1 MANNNPTISGVS
13 YQNPWSPGLSDQ
25 TPSGI
30 TISCDCPVTSSYVL
44 VARLIQGERVLVM
57 PECSTPNPGQ
67 LTLMLP
73 YPLADGFSSYV
84 QCQFVPLSGNYIPQT
99 IIAGVSWTN
108 ASTINIPVL
117 ASTLELSGGVI
128 EISGTTL
135 NATFSWANK
144 FPVTAYVQMYASEA
158 VQTPTFVSCFN
169 NSLTYSYV
177 GFSSAATYT
186 AALRPL
192 LPLNLPSSTPWPPN
206 TTLPAPSTP
215 TVVGSGITYTL
226 PTQSPS
232 ITSVN
237 YDGSTVSAAWTAPAV
252 PDGAEPVS
260 YELLLTCTSNGVTST
275 SFPASSTGG
284 TAPLPMPGSL
294 SESYT
299 VSARVKYGVIKGPSS
314 SAVPVI
320 TGSVDNI
327 VQSTDT
333 STGIA
338 TLTWNDIS
346 GFNTSNANYSGY
358 TETFNLTF
366 GSGTPI
372 TGNSGT
378 SYSLTTQ
385 LTANA
390 VNTVS
395 VSVTA
400 TSGTVTTTGPCS
412 PWRRLGTSQPV
423 LLSAEYDGTNISL
436 SWQAM
441 EGSVCGYTATLFVNG
456 TASTSAFSAPAG
468 STSLNFSPATTISSS
483 DTLTVTLQ
491 ATMEGDAG
499 PGLPTNPMP
508 VSFTPAY
515 FLAATGQTTTAPLI
529 YTAPTLATLSQTQ
542 PALITLF
549 LPSGSYLAA
558 GKTLSQPVSSSTTS
572 AIFTLAA
579 NPTTNSNST
588 LYPYTLEINSTA
600 WNTNTIR
607 ASVQTAYTD
616 LLTAAETAG
625 VTPWGISVIQE
636 AIARHMPQTF
646 AETLYYSYG
655 LNLTGGY
662 ADLRPGMI
670 LRVMPSDFMVVPG
683 SDRDGNA
690 MNYLNGYTNNA
701 PIDYD
706 IGSYTNGTNW
716 MVGFDAFISQLVAGG
731 ALTVSAPPNKPSLSA
746 PTSLNMGGVAEVAD
760 LYFPGFQQPFYRLFI
775 PTNLL
780 TPTGPGSVISA
791 NQFVLAAAASY
802 TDLEGASNI
811 PDSAASSTYAIA
823 YFRGRAVIKLCIRVT
838 INGNEAVVPIGTTV
852 ANILER
858 AGRVPPKSGVQLG
871 GLSLERA
878 IGQTDSFG
886 NSSCR
891 VGRSYAVRFD
901 YQTLATYG
909 NGQSALDLP
918 LLSGDILTFGA

>member
-25 TPSGI
+25 TPSGV
-30 TISCDCPVTSSYVL
+30 TISCDFSDCPVTSNYVL
-44 VARLIQGERVLVM
+44 VARLMQGEKVLVM
-57 PECSTPNPGQ
+57 PECSVLNPGQ

-84 QCQFVPLSGNYIPQT
+84 QCQFVQLSGSYNPST
-99 IIAGVSWTN
+99 IIASVSWTD
-108 ASTINIPVL
+108 ASIINIPVL
-117 ASTLELSGGVI
+117 ASILELSEGVI

-135 NATFSWANK
+135 NATFSWANQ
-144 FPVTAYVQMYASEA
+144 FPLTAYVQIYAPGLQSA
-158 VQTPTFVSCFN
+158 TFVSCFN
-169 NSLTYSYV
+169 HSTTLSYNYSTPTSPPPPWTV
-177 GFSSAATYT
+177 V
-186 AALRPL
+186 LRPL
-192 LPLNLPSSTPWPPN
+192 IPLNPPPPTPWPPN
-206 TTLPAPSTP
+206 AILSPSTP
-215 TVVGSGITYTL
+215 SILGSGITYTL
-226 PTQSPS
+226 PDQSPS

-237 YDGSTVSAAWTAPAV
+237 YDGSMVSAAWTPPAV

-260 YELLLTCTSNGVTST
+260 YELLLTCTSNGVTTST
-275 SFPASSTGG
+275 YPATSSGG

-294 SESYT
+294 AETYT
-299 VSARVKYGVIKGPSS
+299 VSARVNYGVIKGPSS

-412 PWRRLGTSQPV
+412 PWRRLGTSQPI

-491 ATMEGDAG
+491 ATMKGDAG

-529 YTAPTLATLSQTQ
+529 YTAPTLAALNQTQ
-542 PALITLF
+542 PASITLF
-549 LPSGSYLAA
+549 LPSGNYVAA
-558 GKTLSQPVSSSTTS
+558 GKTLSQPVLSPTTS

-579 NPTTNSNST
+579 NPATNSNST
-588 LYPYTLEINSTA
+588 LYPYTLAINSTA

-616 LLTAAETAG
+616 FLTAAETAG

-646 AETLYYSYG
+646 AETLYYNYG
-655 LNLTGGY
+655 LNLAQGY
-662 ADLRPGMI
+662 ADLRPGMV
-670 LRVMPSDFMVVPG
+670 LRVMPSNYMVVPG
-683 SDRDGNA
+683 YDNNPSEKAVSNTD
-690 MNYLNGYTNNA
+690 GYTNSA

-706 IGSYTNGTNW
+706 IGSYTDSSGW
-716 MVGFDAFISQLVAGG
+716 MVGFDAFLSRLMGG
-731 ALTVSAPPNKPSLSA
+731 AITVAPPA
-746 PTSLNMGGVAEVAD
+746 AMAGDAQGVAEAAD
-760 LYFPGFQQPFYRLFI
+760 LYYPAFQQPFYRVFF
-775 PTNLL
+775 PTTL
-780 TPTGPGSVISA
+780 SA
-791 NQFVLAAAASY
+791 TSTVSTLPASQINLAAAANY
-802 TDLEGASNI
+802 TALQNTSI
-811 PDSAASSTYAIA
+811 SAATNTY
-823 YFRGRAVIKLCIRVT
+823 FCGRAIIKLCIRVI

-852 ANILER
+852 TNILER
-858 AGRVPPKSGVQLG
+858 AGRVPPKSGVTLT
-871 GLSLERA
+871 GLKLERA

-886 NSSCR
+886 NASCQA
-891 VGRSYAVRFD
+891 GRAYKVHFD
-901 YQTLATYG
+901 YQPLPVYG
-909 NGQSALDLP
+909 TGQSALDLP
-918 LLSGDILTFGA
+918 LLHGDILTFAA